1 MIKKIKKFNSIKK
14 EEITAGIK
22 VLKSGNLSGF
32 FGTQGKNFLGG
43 KEVKKFEAQISKFF
57 KTKYAVTFN
66 SWTSGLIASLGA
78 INIEPGDEVICTPWT
93 MTASASAILHWNAI
107 PVFVDIEPKYYGLN
121 LDLLKKKI
129 NKKTKAIVLV
139 DIFGQSEN
147 IFQIKK
153 IAKKYKVKIIS
164 DSAHAPSAKINNK
177 FVGTLADVGGFS
189 LNYHKH
195 INTGEGGIAVTNNIK
210 IAKKLRLIRNHG
222 EAVISKN
229 STEKELANVIGH
241 NFRLGEIEA
250 AIGFQQFKKLK
261 SIAKF
266 RTNLAKRLMFNLKNL
281 PGLNLPQ
288 IRKGCSHVFYIFP
301 MSIKEGFK
309 IDRKKLVTN
318 LKKKGF
324 PGLMEGYQN
333 LHMLPIYQKK
343 IAYGTKGFPWKKY
356 NEKISYK
363 KGICPV
369 AESLHD
375 KSFFSILLCSYE
387 FSLNDIDN
395 LSKIFKK
402 EWQKILG

>member
-1 MIKKIKKFNSIKK
+1 MIKKIQRYNSIKK
-14 EEITAGIK
+14 EEIKAGIK

-57 KTKYAVTFN
+57 KIKYAVTFN

-147 IFQIKK
+147 IFQVKK
-153 IAKKYKVKIIS
+153 IAKKYKIKIIS

-222 EAVISKN
+222 EAVVSNN
-229 STEKELANVIGH
+229 SNKKDLANVIGH

-250 AIGFQQFKKLK
+250 AIGFQQLKKLK

-266 RTNLAKRLMFNLKNL
+266 RTNLAKRLMYNLRNL

-288 IRKGCSHVFYIFP
+288 IRKNSSHVFYIFP
-301 MSIKEGFK
+301 MSIKKGFK
-309 IDRKKLVTN
+309 IDRKKLVKN

-333 LHMLPIYQKK
+333 LHLLPIYQKK
-343 IAYGTKGFPWKKY
+343 IAYGTKKYPWKDY
-356 NEKISYK
+356 NAKINYK

-369 AESLHD
+369 AEHLHD
-375 KSFFSILLCSYE
+375 KSFFAILLCSYD
-387 FSLNDIDN
+387 FSLKDIDN
-395 LSKIFKK
+395 LSKVFKK
-402 EWQKILG
+402 EWQKILS